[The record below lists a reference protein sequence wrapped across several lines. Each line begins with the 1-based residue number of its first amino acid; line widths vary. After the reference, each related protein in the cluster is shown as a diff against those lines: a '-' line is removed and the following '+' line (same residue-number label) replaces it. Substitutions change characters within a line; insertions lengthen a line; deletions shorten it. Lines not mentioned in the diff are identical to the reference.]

1 MKKLAIF
8 DLDGTLVSS
17 IDDITRCV
25 NEAFEYFNI
34 PSITREQCM
43 KSLGYG
49 ARSLILISLET
60 SGYTPSSDEEREA
73 IIKKYNEIYSL
84 CDQAATKPFD
94 GILQML
100 ENIRKAGYRTAI
112 VSNKPHPLTL
122 KMSQNLFGDLI
133 ETTYGQSD
141 MFPRKPDP
149 SVIHHVL
156 SEFGIPASE
165 SVYIGDTDVDVMTA
179 KNSGMTA
186 VGVSWGY
193 RSRDIIEA
201 AGPDYI
207 ADTVEE
213 LEKIFHII

>member
-34 PSITREQCM
+34 PSITKDQCM
-43 KSLGYG
+43 KSLGHG
-49 ARSLILISLET
+49 ARSLVISSLEY
-60 SGYTPSSDEEREA
+60 SGYTPSSDAERED
-73 IIKKYNEIYSL
+73 IINKYNEIYGL

-94 GILQML
+94 GIMQML
-100 ENIRKAGYRTAI
+100 KNIREAGYRTAI

-122 KMSQNLFGDLI
+122 KMSQNLFGELI

-141 MFPRKPDP
+141 MFPKKPDP
-149 SVIHHVL
+149 TIINHLL
-156 SEFGIPASE
+156 SEFGIDASE

-186 VGVSWGY
+186 VAVSWGY